1 MNLRNQRR
9 LAAEILKVGES
20 RVWIDPERV
29 EDVELAITREEIRK
43 LIHEKVIVA
52 RPKKGIS
59 RGRVRILKR
68 KRKKGR
74 RRGHGSRSGSKKARN
89 PRKRAWIQ
97 KIRALRRE
105 LKILKTKR
113 LISEK
118 TYSRLYDL
126 ASSGK
131 FDSVADLKRYID
143 SENLWRRR

>member
-1 MNLRNQRR
+1 VNLRNQRR

-20 RVWIDPERV
+20 RIWIDPERV

-74 RRGHGSRSGSKKARN
+74 RRGHGSRSGSKGARN

-126 ASSGK
+126 ASSGR

>member
-1 MNLRNQRR
+1 VNLRNQRR

-20 RVWIDPERV
+20 RIWIDPERV

-74 RRGHGSRSGSKKARN
+74 RRGYGSRSGSKGARN

-126 ASSGK
+126 ASSGR

>member
-20 RVWIDPERV
+20 RIWIDPERV

-74 RRGHGSRSGSKKARN
+74 RRGHGSRSGSKGARN

-126 ASSGK
+126 ASSGR